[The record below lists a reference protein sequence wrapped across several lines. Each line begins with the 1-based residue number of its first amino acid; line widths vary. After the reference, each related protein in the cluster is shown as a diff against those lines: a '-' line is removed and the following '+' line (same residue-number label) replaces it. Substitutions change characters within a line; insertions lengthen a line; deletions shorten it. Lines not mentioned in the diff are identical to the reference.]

1 MEMGDNM
8 HKKGNIV
15 IFVLLVILLCMA
27 VGYSAFQSILN
38 ISGVSKITS
47 NWDIEITNIRSSN
60 LKTNGYDIENPVYTK
75 SSANFKSGLI
85 KPGDSMIYEVEVS
98 NLGTIDGK
106 ISITNFSCG
115 NNSSIICKVG
125 QFSGKSYDDNWNL
138 VSSNLEM
145 DVADGKTDFSTKGIT
160 INSKEKKYLYIS
172 VTFDSNATSVPSNTF
187 AEITLNLNYVQNDG
201 DTVKDAYLLTY
212 DYSTNGGSYSTL
224 DRAYYK
230 ALDEVDLTP
239 TAFKSSTLFLGWNT
253 DKNASSGLDSYQINK
268 DTVLYAIFSKK
279 IEVVFTE
286 SGTNPKTVKISL
298 PQECS
303 GVYTCTYQKNNEA
316 EVTVTN
322 DTEVTYTEDGSLVV
336 KISNDKSS
344 ISTSY
349 MVNID
354 DYYVSSIG
362 SDDNEGSLNQPFKTI
377 EKAYNKLSNRA
388 STIHL
393 LSDITPDSN
402 LSFNQNKIVTIMGDD
417 TTFSIIRSSASAS
430 TSDEPDYFIKLV
442 NGTLSLNNVI
452 VEGSSIS
459 SKSGLVNI
467 VDDATLNLNSNS
479 AIQNGNCSY
488 WFGCGIRI
496 DDENGGTVN
505 LNGGVIQNNN
515 KAAIHAG
522 SKSTVNV
529 NSGKIIN
536 NSMDDKYSGGIN
548 SIGTVNYINGT
559 IKDNTSSDIS
569 VNNFKIYEDGKFYDK
584 KLNYTS
590 TKSFSLGNYIDTN
603 YRLDVDDATVA
614 DNTNIKLWKDNQSNA
629 QSWKLLPG
637 SADGDVIYYFQ
648 SQIDGT
654 QYMWITNNSFD
665 DGANVITHSMNTNSG
680 GYWYLIKTNDY
691 YYIKSINNN
700 LCLDVADTSLTNG
713 VNVLVST
720 CSDSKSQRWKFVS

>member
-8 HKKGNIV
+8 HKNGNIV
-15 IFVLLVILLCMA
+15 IFVLFVILLCMA
-27 VGYSAFQSILN
+27 VGYSAFQSTLN

-85 KPGDSMIYEVEVS
+85 KPGDTMIYEVEVS

-172 VTFDSNATSVPSNTF
+172 VTFDSNATSVPSNTS

-201 DTVKDAYLLTY
+201 NTVKDAYLLTY

-253 DKNASSGLDSYQINK
+253 DKNASNGLDSYQINK

-298 PQECS
+298 PRECS

-336 KISNDKSS
+336 KISNVKSS

-349 MVNID
+349 M
-354 DYYVSSIG
+354 
-362 SDDNEGSLNQPFKTI
+362 
-377 EKAYNKLSNRA
+377 
-388 STIHL
+388 
-393 LSDITPDSN
+393 
-402 LSFNQNKIVTIMGDD
+402 
-417 TTFSIIRSSASAS
+417 
-430 TSDEPDYFIKLV
+430 
-442 NGTLSLNNVI
+442 
-452 VEGSSIS
+452 
-459 SKSGLVNI
+459 VNI

-479 AIQNGNCSY
+479 AVQNGNCSY

-515 KAAIHAG
+515 KIAIHAG
-522 SKSTVNV
+522 SKSTVNI

-536 NSMDDKYSGGIN
+536 NSMNDKYSGGIN

-559 IKDNTSSDIS
+559 IKDNTSTDIS
-569 VNNFKIYEDGKFYDK
+569 ANNFKIYDDGKFYDK
-584 KLNYTS
+584 KLKYTS

-614 DNTNIKLWKDNQSNA
+614 DNTNIKLWKYNQSNA
-629 QSWKLLPG
+629 QSWKLLPS

-648 SQIDGT
+648 SQIAGS
-654 QYMWITNNSFD
+654 QYMWISNNSFD
-665 DGANVITHSMNTNSG
+665 DGTNVITHSMNEKNG
-680 GYWYLIKTNDY
+680 GYWYLVKTNDY
-691 YYIKSINNN
+691 YYIKAINNN
-700 LCLDVADTSLTNG
+700 MCLDVADTSLTNG
-713 VNVLVST
+713 VNVLIST